1 MRFIQVSGAKGG
13 VGASTVASLIA
24 LQSAKDGH
32 KTLLIDAGLF
42 PSIEA
47 IIAWGTERDGLTI
60 KRVNEGNFIS
70 ASEMANDYDVV
81 VADTGTEHKYNIG
94 IAEFFE
100 ESATYVQVLR
110 NDYLSLRHYIQDR
123 PKTYGR
129 EGHAD
134 VFVCVI
140 NEESSLELRDVELVV
155 GKKVIPFHL
164 NSAVSRT
171 IDAGLFATRS
181 MQESNRHIYGWVEEI
196 TSNATV

>member
-32 KTLLIDAGLF
+32 KTLLIDAGPL

-60 KRVNEGNFIS
+60 NRVNEGSFIS
-70 ASEMANDYDVV
+70 ASDMTNNYDVV
-81 VADTGTEHKYNIG
+81 IVDSGTEHKYNIG
-94 IAEFFE
+94 LAEFFGD
-100 ESATYVQVLR
+100 SATYVQVLR
-110 NDYLSLRHYIQDR
+110 NDYLSLRHYTQDR

-129 EGHAD
+129 DGHAD
-134 VFVCVI
+134 IFVCVV
-140 NEESSLELRDVELVV
+140 NEESVLTLSDVKLIV
-155 GKKVIPFHL
+155 GKEVIPFHM

-181 MQESNRHIYGWVEEI
+181 MEESNRHIYGWVEEI